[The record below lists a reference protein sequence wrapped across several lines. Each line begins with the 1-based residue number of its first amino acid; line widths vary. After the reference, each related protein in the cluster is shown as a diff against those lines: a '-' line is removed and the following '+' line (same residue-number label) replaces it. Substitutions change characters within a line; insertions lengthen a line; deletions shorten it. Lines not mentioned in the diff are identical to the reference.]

1 MNRRAF
7 RRPNQSALVF
17 GLLLTSL
24 AGAAVAGESPRLVPR
39 ARAAFQASTPPQTMA
54 CQSCVLAH
62 QQCFATC
69 FAGTEKEQTGACL
82 TACNN
87 AAVTCTC
94 NGAATLRSEDLV
106 QLGLVSITK
115 SATCNPVVSCQPDYP
130 SCANWSGY
138 SGCGEPWCDL
148 EPDCE
153 DCSRCEGYEDDWPIC
168 LCDPGPA
175 HHEIFE
181 RFRVCFNQFGHSCVE
196 WQRTIGY
203 MCGC

>member
-1 MNRRAF
+1 MALIAAIIPSEEKTMNRRAF
-7 RRPNQSALVF
+7 RCPNQSALVF

-24 AGAAVAGESPRLVPR
+24 AGATVAEESPRLIPR
-39 ARAAFQASTPPQTMA
+39 ERAIFQASAP
-54 CQSCVLAH
+54 
-62 QQCFATC
+62 
-69 FAGTEKEQTGACL
+69 
-82 TACNN
+82 
-87 AAVTCTC
+87 VTF
-94 NGAATLRSEDLV
+94 LRSEDLV
-106 QLGLVSITK
+106 QRGFVIITE
-115 SATCNPVVSCQPDYP
+115 STSCNPVVNCQPDYP
-130 SCANWSGY
+130 SCAGWSGY

-153 DCSRCEGYEDDWPIC
+153 DCSNCDPEISFPEC

-181 RFRVCFNQFGHSCVE
+181 RFRVCFNQFSEPCVE